1 MRQLQL
7 VFVVVPALMV
17 DSMRSVG
24 DLDAED
30 NVSSFSLRSDG
41 DDDDEDVPLLSE
53 DGSTSMTMMP

>member
-7 VFVVVPALMV
+7 VFVVVPALTV